1 MGEVTTKKKF
11 GGQQEGSGRP
21 KKDATDKFPKVKI
34 TMTPEHYAATAG
46 DRSGM
51 VRRALDGMAELAR
64 LKDLLEIVR
73 RYAVIEYGES
83 ASCRVIAS
91 EIQQAFPK
99 QPSGANEIEK

>member
-1 MGEVTTKKKF
+1 MTDQPKKF
-11 GGQQEGSGRP
+11 GGPQEGSGRP
-21 KKDATDKFPKVKI
+21 KKDPAAKYPKVKI
-34 TMTPEHYAATAG
+34 TMTPEHYAATEVN
-46 DRSGM
+46 RSGM